1 MKTLLINKK
10 SFIDWYFDEDVKK
23 TFFDDHN
30 IFLNL
35 LANGVFTIKVNDLL
49 KQAGYLPEEVAE
61 EGQDLI
67 LNDDGEIDKSAY
79 DVITFSSKIKVTL
92 QKEEEFIVGKKVVK
106 YYIYANGKC
115 VDVCNN
121 EISALESFEK
131 TKKYYCDTIRE
142 TIKEEFV

>member
-35 LANGVFTIKVNDLL
+35 VANGVFTIKLNDLL
-49 KQAGYLPEEVAE
+49 QQAGYLPEEIAE

-67 LNDDGEIDKSAY
+67 LNKDGEIDRYAY
-79 DVITFSSKIKVTL
+79 DVITFASKMKVTL

-106 YYIYANGKC
+106 YYVYANGKC
-115 VDVCNN
+115 VDVCKD

-131 TKKYYCDTIRE
+131 TKKDYCESIRE
-142 TIKEEFV
+142 IIKEEFV